1 MEYDIKVIK
10 RGCPICGGD
19 VKGNDLIGY
28 YCKRCNLIFPRSA
41 IVFNNKI
48 KGKIKSK
55 KTKGVNFGFV
65 GNMKTKVLH
74 VRDCYILK
82 KMKDKNKVYFSSMN
96 DALKLGYRKG
106 RCFK

>member
-1 MEYDIKVIK
+1 MEHDIRTIK
-10 RGCPICGGD
+10 NGCPICGGD

-41 IVFNNKI
+41 IAFDNKKKSKKI
-48 KGKIKSK
+48 KGKKF
-55 KTKGVNFGFV
+55 VFV

-74 VRDCYILK
+74 VGDCYILK
-82 KMKDKNKVYFSSMN
+82 KMDDKNKIYFSSIN